1 MLEADM
7 LLILDAPFD
16 ISVFFPSKLVDYI
29 GAQKPILAIT
39 PEGSCADIVREVG
52 GLVYSPDTLESIQ
65 NGIVSAITTLRKR
78 KPSVTLNN
86 KNMTHFSNEFVS
98 KQYQLLI
105 DQVVNR

>member
-1 MLEADM
+1 MLDADM

-39 PEGSCADIVREVG
+39 PEGSCADIVREAG
-52 GLVYSPDTLESIQ
+52 GLVYSPDTIESIQ
-65 NGIVSAITTLRKR
+65 NGIKSAIKSLRFRTSK
-78 KPSVTLNN
+78 SILLNQ
-86 KNMTHFSNEFVS
+86 MPHFSNKFVS

-105 DQVVNR
+105 DQVINK